1 MAAGESAD
9 ITTATES
16 KGEGRFIGELRSVSV
31 RTQRPNQHDSA
42 RAEKFHPNF
51 SKPRALVGALKQ
63 VADLTEPTDRSRVHG
78 PRKCAM
84 KIIETLHKD
93 SLASSAIVEVV
104 EQEIADIDEMLV
116 MVDGAIGLDYSVDVR
131 LVSTESPPE
140 MRTIAGERI
149 PMRQHH
155 FQKPK
160 EIRKQKRYYE
170 VLLRRDLTH

>member
-63 VADLTEPTDRSRVHG
+63 VSRPNGTNGSLPRSRS
-78 PRKCAM
+78 
-84 KIIETLHKD
+84 E
-93 SLASSAIVEVV
+93 
-104 EQEIADIDEMLV
+104 
-116 MVDGAIGLDYSVDVR
+116 
-131 LVSTESPPE
+131 E
-140 MRTIAGERI
+140 MRNEN
-149 PMRQHH
+149 H
-155 FQKPK
+155 
-160 EIRKQKRYYE
+160 
-170 VLLRRDLTH
+170 